1 MNVIQEIASSVQSDT
16 DTSSCTFGPDE
27 LLIQT
32 PSPNPET
39 NKKVN
44 SSRSSNLALPQQYIP
59 TEPTGRTTERRV
71 TGQYIDSDNPS
82 GGGSVSE
89 QYIGSGTPDRTTE
102 RRASLTD
109 RVGIIS
115 KAWTKI
121 NWKNNLR
128 SVIKITVLYVF
139 SYEQLYKK
147 TFYHT

>member
-39 NKKVN
+39 KIKVN
-44 SSRSSNLALPQQYIP
+44 SSRPSNLGLPQQYIP
-59 TEPTGRTTERRV
+59 TEPTGRTAERRV
-71 TGQYIDSDNPS
+71 SGQSQYIDSDNPG

-109 RVGIIS
+109 RVCFIL
-115 KAWTKI
+115 KAWT
-121 NWKNNLR
+121 
-128 SVIKITVLYVF
+128 
-139 SYEQLYKK
+139 
-147 TFYHT
+147 

>member
-1 MNVIQEIASSVQSDT
+1 MIRLLKKYGYMNVIQEIASSVQSDT

-39 NKKVN
+39 KIKVN
-44 SSRSSNLALPQQYIP
+44 SSRPSNLGLPQQYIP
-59 TEPTGRTTERRV
+59 TEPTGRTAERRV
-71 TGQYIDSDNPS
+71 SGQYIDSNIDSDNP
-82 GGGSVSE
+82 GGEGSVSE

-109 RVGIIS
+109 RVGFIL

-121 NWKNNLR
+121 NQHQIFC
-128 SVIKITVLYVF
+128 SD
-139 SYEQLYKK
+139 
-147 TFYHT
+147 